1 MEIHSLHLQYSDD
14 INNNNKYFKPNHL
27 YRGDKSNSISLS
39 KDSEMNT
46 LIQNLNKNNEA
57 LNSNQKKLSKEKNKK
72 EIINKQIF
80 PPKSFELNKRSI
92 SSKISPLLIKNTLY
106 KNAFINNFRPILA
119 FNRTQSFP
127 RNKRQINKIQ
137 EKSNT
142 KSVDT
147 KDIKNINNKH
157 ISVFDVYKN
166 YQKHVFSS
174 TFSLNFNPKKEMN
187 NLYKTKPYNTI
198 YNKKIIRE
206 TNNVIKLSK
215 RPPRSISNLLVQ
227 KDLDRIPMV
236 INSPV
241 TFIKNFKS
249 NSEKERDEKNSTAL
263 LKLRNILDKNWD
275 KRLELIKEFFIINQI
290 NDEEYYN
297 NISLENFAHF
307 VHDNIDND
315 TNMMKGIIET
325 RIPMKQIIM
334 KGIKFKNYSM
344 RKLVKSNTMPVF
356 NNKRNRKTGTQIRNK
371 FKNMSILINH
381 FIRIGRKKSTI
392 ELNKND
398 INDKYQISEE
408 GKEDKKRNNAKIIEF
423 KNFMNKNYAANI
435 INKFM
440 GNYNKEEKLNYF
452 NKRKVGTIYIPDK
465 GNLANNINKQT
476 EFFKLKSTAYESKL
490 KSIHSFSEKD
500 VNDLRNELKQIK
512 EDYINENDKDK
523 ENFWVKTF
531 ENMKK
536 KKFEKYPENIL
547 KEKKKLLE
555 YIVYQNNKEK
565 NEFEKNILK

>member
-1 MEIHSLHLQYSDD
+1 MKIHPLQLWYPGYN
-14 INNNNKYFKPNHL
+14 IKNFNNKNNHN
-27 YRGDKSNSISLS
+27 GDKSNPNSLS

-46 LIQNLNKNNEA
+46 LIQNLPQNNRTINLNPNK
-57 LNSNQKKLSKEKNKK
+57 LNKEKNQKRQIITKK
-72 EIINKQIF
+72 IF
-80 PPKSFELNKRSI
+80 PRKSFELNKNSI
-92 SSKISPLLIKNTLY
+92 SLKQSPLLIKNTLY
-106 KNAFINNFRPILA
+106 KNAFINNFRPIISL
-119 FNRTQSFP
+119 NKTQSFP
-127 RNKRQINKIQ
+127 KNKRQLNKNK
-137 EKSNT
+137 EKSNS
-142 KSVDT
+142 KSIDT
-147 KDIKNINNKH
+147 KDINTKPKSI
-157 ISVFDVYKN
+157 FEVYKN
-166 YQKHVFSS
+166 YQKNFFSS
-174 TFSLNFNPKKEMN
+174 TFNHTNMSGSYTLIPN
-187 NLYKTKPYNTI
+187 N
-198 YNKKIIRE
+198 
-206 TNNVIKLSK
+206 TNNVLHYNKIIMGSNKTIKLIK
-215 RPPRSISNLLVQ
+215 RPPRAISNLLVK

-241 TFIKNFKS
+241 SFVKNFKS

-263 LKLRNILDKNWD
+263 LKLRNILDKNWNR
-275 KRLELIKEFFIINQI
+275 RLELVKEFFIINQI
-290 NDEEYYN
+290 NDEEYYSN
-297 NISLENFAHF
+297 VHLENFAHF
-307 VHDNIDND
+307 FYDNINND

-555 YIVYQNNKEK
+555 YIVYQNIKERK
-565 NEFEKNILK
+565 EFEKDILK